1 MCVVNRVREQIG
13 WKIEKL
19 GMYPGRGVTVAILD
33 TGVAKHPDLI
43 DQVEQ
48 FVDLRNQKTE
58 LYDDNGHGTHVAGC
72 IAGNGK
78 LSSGKYCGIAPYAK
92 LVCIKILDQNGD
104 GDFTHLLRGLQWI
117 VQNKE
122 RYGIRVVNI
131 SVGIQKIENSI
142 GLDKALALMD
152 GLWDQGV
159 MVVCA
164 TGNMGPALGSLSGL
178 AKGRKVI
185 AVGCHEG
192 GYFGNR
198 RGLCEQLSGRGYG
211 DDHKVKPDLVAPGT
225 DIISCNAKC
234 SVKNGKVI
242 KGYLSKSGTSMSA
255 PIVSGALALL
265 IQKHP
270 DWSNEKLRECLLAS
284 TDFVSASV
292 FEQGHGM
299 INIKKLLNYDL

>member
-1 MCVVNRVREQIG
+1 MNRVREQIG
-13 WKIEKL
+13 WNRQIL
-19 GMYPGRGVTVAILD
+19 APNPGLGVTVAILD

-43 DQVEQ
+43 DQIQE
-48 FVDLRNQKTE
+48 FIDLRNHKTE
-58 LYDDNGHGTHVAGC
+58 PYDDNGHGTHVAGC

-78 LSSGKYCGIAPYAK
+78 LSFGKYCGIAPYAK
-92 LVCIKILDQNGD
+92 LVCIKILDQKGD
-104 GDFTHLLRGLQWI
+104 GDFTHLLCGLEWI
-117 VQNKE
+117 MQNKD

-131 SVGIQKIENSI
+131 SVGIQKMQNSI
-142 GLDKALALMD
+142 GLDKAIELMNR
-152 GLWDQGV
+152 LWDQGV

-178 AKGRKVI
+178 ARGRKVI

-225 DIISCNAKC
+225 DIVSCNAKC
-234 SVKNGKVI
+234 SVQNGKVV
-242 KGYLSKSGTSMSA
+242 KGYTSKSGTSMSA

-265 IQKHP
+265 IQQHP
-270 DWSNEKLRECLLAS
+270 EWSNEKLRECLLAG
-284 TDFVSASV
+284 TEFVSPSV

-299 INIKKLLNYDL
+299 INIEKIILSK

>member
-1 MCVVNRVREQIG
+1 MNRVREQIG
-13 WKIEKL
+13 WNRQILEPN
-19 GMYPGRGVTVAILD
+19 PGQGVTVAILD

-43 DQVEQ
+43 DQIEE
-48 FVDLRNQKTE
+48 FVDLRNHRSE
-58 LYDDNGHGTHVAGC
+58 PYDDNGHGTHVAGC

-78 LSSGKYCGIAPYAK
+78 LSAGKYCGIAPHAQ

-104 GDFTHLLRGLQWI
+104 GDFTHLLRGLEWVIQY
-117 VQNKE
+117 KD
-122 RYGIRVVNI
+122 RYRIRVVNI
-131 SVGIQKIENSI
+131 SVGIQKIQDAK
-142 GLDKALALMD
+142 GLDKALGMMNM
-152 GLWDQGV
+152 LWDAGV
-159 MVVCA
+159 IVVCA

-178 AKGRKVI
+178 ARGRKVI

-225 DIISCNAKC
+225 DIVSCNAKF
-234 SVKNGKVI
+234 SVQNGKVM
-242 KGYLSKSGTSMSA
+242 KGYITKSGTSMSA

-265 IQKHP
+265 IQRHP
-270 DWSNEKLRECLLAS
+270 EWSNEKLRECLLSGTA
-284 TDFVSASV
+284 FVSPSV

-299 INIKKLLNYDL
+299 INIEKIILSE